1 MTGDPDPQGL
11 KWKCAVAAE
20 LAVTEKYNKIEETL
34 SGWIEVSAYKMTQLS
49 YRIRKTQSHLMV
61 GYIELYFI
69 PIFIYFFW
77 ELNDLLTPCYTNSM
91 MHTPLLPTVKVIK
104 SFY

>member
-1 MTGDPDPQGL
+1 MTGDPDPQGF

-49 YRIRKTQSHLMV
+49 Y
-61 GYIELYFI
+61 
-69 PIFIYFFW
+69 
-77 ELNDLLTPCYTNSM
+77 
-91 MHTPLLPTVKVIK
+91 
-104 SFY
+104 